1 MTPPGLEPGTHWLK
15 ITSTIE
21 LRGLSLC
28 DPGGTRTHDPLIKSQ
43 VLYAFA
49 NQLSYGVKIERKT
62 GLEPATP
69 TLEGSCSTN

>member
-28 DPGGTRTHDPLIKSQ
+28 DPGGARTHDPLIKSQ
-43 VLYAFA
+43 LLYL
-49 NQLSYGVKIERKT
+49 LSYEVKMLFDNQKMERFE
-62 GLEPATP
+62 LP
-69 TLEGSCSTN
+69 TRGP